1 MCRLHVSSRSN
12 GIIPIKVWVLQ
23 QYERLKFNGL
33 NNSVMIRGAKVIK
46 ARNVIIVAF
55 LNKALVKG
63 KYDFVLL
70 DSY

>member
-1 MCRLHVSSRSN
+1 MS
-12 GIIPIKVWVLQ
+12 GVLGNL
-23 QYERLKFNGL
+23 ESLKFKGL
-33 NNSVMIRGAKVIK
+33 KNSVMISGAKVIK

>member
-1 MCRLHVSSRSN
+1 
-12 GIIPIKVWVLQ
+12 
-23 QYERLKFNGL
+23 
-33 NNSVMIRGAKVIK
+33 MISGAKVIK

-55 LNKALVKG
+55 LNKALLEA

>member
-1 MCRLHVSSRSN
+1 
-12 GIIPIKVWVLQ
+12 
-23 QYERLKFNGL
+23 
-33 NNSVMIRGAKVIK
+33 MIRGAKVIK

>member
-1 MCRLHVSSRSN
+1 MSALDQTGACQYV
-12 GIIPIKVWVLQ
+12 KVWILW

-33 NNSVMIRGAKVIK
+33 KNSVMISGAKVIK

-63 KYDFVLL
+63 KDDLVLL
-70 DSY
+70 DSF